1 LDVSEIR
8 SPDRAVDAWP
18 AVKQKGEIARAKAK
32 VSDAADMERTRV
44 ESACHCWQTLHTPSR
59 VGKRN
64 RRASPGAPAEWRKM
78 VAECSARTS
87 DPGPRAHGG
96 IGWDAS
102 WRTRWD
108 KNGEKN
114 LRPQGLQQIGGREAE
129 PRHAPVLDVSLAAS
143 DIASWDAALPALAS
157 AAWTE
162 DSTSLMVPCTP
173 RIPVLTCLLMPARA
187 AISLP
192 SQDAPQNPES
202 RARSLPNL
210 APSPLLPITHT
221 SLPHNPF

>member
-1 LDVSEIR
+1 MAGCEAKGGN
-8 SPDRAVDAWP
+8 RAR
-18 AVKQKGEIARAKAK
+18 KGKGQRRCRHGE
-32 VSDAADMERTRV
+32 D
-44 ESACHCWQTLHTPSR
+44 PSR
-59 VGKRN
+59 IGMSLLADSSHTIESRQAQQAGLARRTGRMAEDGGRMQRTDIGSRAPRARWHWMGCILEDKVGQKWGKKPATSTNTAN
-64 RRASPGAPAEWRKM
+64 RRPGGGT
-78 VAECSARTS
+78 SA
-87 DPGPRAHGG
+87 
-96 IGWDAS
+96 
-102 WRTRWD
+102 
-108 KNGEKN
+108 
-114 LRPQGLQQIGGREAE
+114 
-129 PRHAPVLDVSLAAS
+129 HAPVLDVSLAAS